1 MPKESANL
9 KLKLYNA
16 ITDAK
21 ELALDWFNN
30 IFDYTNSN
38 WVKIDDAYKEIKD
51 KFDEYPTKDGTGAT
65 GDWDI
70 NAKSATNDSTGQQID
85 STYVKNVES
94 TDDGKLIVTKGNG
107 DTSTADVSTPAGYNL
122 VKTIPFAPSEDKPW
136 LHIGDIKNTADN
148 DVVRFTIKESVNVT
162 MLSEDNQYT
171 TETNI
176 VLCEECIINDM
187 FQKTDTDLSSSYAC
201 SSVSY
206 ITQKY
211 NVTPLQASPPEAN
224 ELESVS
230 FFIVPTSG
238 GNKTSCASVWAYI
251 PTTENPAPDSTL
263 SITISTEVTDKNL
276 WEYVL
281 TYEASA
287 PKSDSIITPTEERII
302 TGTDIAS
309 TSDVGI
315 VKIGNNINVERDG
328 TISVPKASATVPGV
342 VKIGTGINVTD
353 DGTINVEST
362 PAGYVMTKEWSGIA
376 PKNGGCCLKIGS
388 ISNLKFNDTI
398 EISVAVRGNASYVI
412 EPYVYNAIFSK
423 GDDTST
429 TTYGNHSLL
438 SYAVGNSAASVVSPY
453 FAIDLYK
460 SSSTGGEGAEGGET
474 TDTVDEGGGSLG
486 EDGTVSGD
494 GTSSSRTTTSSYGD
508 IFVNLSGL
516 VVGKPTNFKAF
527 ITVKTSN
534 ANNFSYSL
542 EQFDKS
548 MFEISRNVMYDTKLI
563 SITQSGA
570 SKVNDFTF
578 KAQTSDPGAGSSLA
592 TGTILFVYS

>member
-1 MPKESANL
+1 MPKESTNL

-21 ELALDWFNN
+21 EFALDWFNN

-65 GDWDI
+65 GNWNI
-70 NAKSATNDSTGQQID
+70 NAESATNDSAGQQID
-85 STYVKNVES
+85 STYVKKVES

-122 VKTIPFAPSEDKPW
+122 VKTVSFAPSDDKVW

-148 DVVRFTIKESVNVT
+148 DVIRFTIKQAVHEIVP
-162 MLSEDNQYT
+162 SEDNQNVAKVNLIWYK
-171 TETNI
+171 
-176 VLCEECIINDM
+176 ECIISDM
-187 FQKTDTDLSSSYAC
+187 IQGTDTDLSSTYRC
-201 SSVSY
+201 SSIGYFTTTYAVSG
-206 ITQKY
+206 
-211 NVTPLQASPPEAN
+211 ASALSSDLD
-224 ELESVS
+224 ELKSAS
-230 FFIVPTSG
+230 FFVVPTSG

-251 PTTENPAPDSTL
+251 EYTEPTEPNTTV

-287 PKSDSIITPTEERII
+287 PESDVVITPFTDEQII
-302 TGTDIAS
+302 TGRDTAS
-309 TSDVGI
+309 VSSAGI
-315 VKIGNNINVERDG
+315 VKIGNNINVDGDG

-353 DGTINVEST
+353 DGTVNVEST
-362 PAGYVMTKEWSGIA
+362 PAGYVMTKEWSGTA
-376 PKNGGCCLKIGS
+376 PTSGECWLKIGS
-388 ISNLKFNDTI
+388 INNLGVKDTI
-398 EISVAVRGNASYVI
+398 EISVAVGAKLYGRIY
-412 EPYVYNAIFSK
+412 PYTYNAILSK
-423 GDDTST
+423 SVDTP
-429 TTYGNHSLL
+429 TTYADCSLL
-438 SYAVGNSAASVVSPY
+438 SYAIGESLVTAPNYY
-453 FAIDLYK
+453 FAIDLHK
-460 SSSTGGEGAEGGET
+460 NSSTGDAGAEGGET
-474 TDTVDEGGGSLG
+474 TDIYEEGSGQLG

-494 GTSSSRTTTSSYGD
+494 GTSSSGTATSSYGD
-508 IFVNLSGL
+508 IFVNLSNI
-516 VVGKPTNFKAF
+516 VSNETVDFKAF
-527 ITVKTSN
+527 ITVKTN
-534 ANNFSYSL
+534 NTNNFSYSL
-542 EQFDKS
+542 EQFNEG
-548 MFEISRNVMYDTKLI
+548 MYQISQNAIYDTKLI

>member
-85 STYVKNVES
+85 STYVKNVKS

-201 SSVSY
+201 SGVSY
-206 ITQKY
+206 IAQKY

-224 ELESVS
+224 ELENVG

-315 VKIGNNINVERDG
+315 VKIGNNINVDTDG
-328 TISVPKASATVPGV
+328 VISVPVASATVPGV

-353 DGTINVEST
+353 DGTVNVEST
-362 PAGYVMTKEWSGIA
+362 PAGYVMTKEWNGQA
-376 PKNGGCCLKIGS
+376 PTRGECWLKIGS
-388 ISNLKFNDTI
+388 INNLKVKDTI
-398 EISVAVRGNASYVI
+398 EISVAVGTGLGGRSY
-412 EPYVYNAIFSK
+412 PCTYNAILSK
-423 GDDTST
+423 GVDTP
-429 TTYGNHSLL
+429 TTYGDCSLL
-438 SYAVGNSAASVVSPY
+438 SYAIGESMVTAQNNY
-453 FAIDLYK
+453 FAIDLHK
-460 SSSTGGEGAEGGET
+460 SSSTGGESVEGGET
-474 TDTVDEGGGSLG
+474 TDTVDEGSGNIG

-494 GTSSSRTTTSSYGD
+494 GTSSSGTATSSYGD
-508 IFVNLSGL
+508 IFVNLSGI
-516 VVGKPTNFKAF
+516 VSYDTADFKAF

-542 EQFDKS
+542 EQFNEG
-548 MFEISRNVMYDTKLI
+548 MYQISQNAMYDTKLI